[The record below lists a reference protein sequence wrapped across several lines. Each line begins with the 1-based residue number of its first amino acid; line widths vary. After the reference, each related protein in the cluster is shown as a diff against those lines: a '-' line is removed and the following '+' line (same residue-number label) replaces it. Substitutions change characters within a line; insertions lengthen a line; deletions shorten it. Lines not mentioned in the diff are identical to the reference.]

1 MNSSAFAHI
10 LIQQRTRTRN
20 MPTPQLLRRW
30 AGAVLSHE
38 QVDEAAMAICIV
50 DRGAMAKLNATY
62 RHKKGPTNVLSFPAG
77 LPSLLGD
84 IVICAGVVNQ
94 EAKEQGKSNPSH
106 WAHMIVH
113 GVLHLLGYDHE
124 KKREAQ
130 KMEKLEIDIM
140 KRLGFEN
147 PYAI

>member
-1 MNSSAFAHI
+1 MYAAHI

-20 MPTPQLLRRW
+20 VPTPQLLRRW
-30 AGAVLSHE
+30 ARAVLSHQ
-38 QVDEAAMAICIV
+38 QVDEVEMTICIV
-50 DRGAMAKLNATY
+50 DRRVMAQLNATY

-94 EAKEQGKSNPSH
+94 EAKAQGKSNQSH
-106 WAHMIVH
+106 WAHMVIH

-130 KMEKLEIDIM
+130 KMEKLEIHMM
-140 KRLGFEN
+140 KQLGFEN